1 MKRRGQEAGL
11 HFSVAALRID
21 KEEAVEELDFAG
33 GADAAV
39 EIVEVGAA
47 AESDMLAIIHVFA
60 VRQHVGSCAAAE
72 EGTLFEQTYTPAG
85 FRQRDA
91 SCHVRPPPPDPHHLF

>member
-11 HFSVAALRID
+11 HFSFAALRID

-47 AESDMLAIIHVFA
+47 AQSDIVAIIHVFA
-60 VRQHVGSCAAAE
+60 AQQHVGSCAAAD
-72 EGTLFEQTYTPAG
+72 GRTLFGHTSTPSGVTPPEAA
-85 FRQRDA
+85 RPSPDA
-91 SCHVRPPPPDPHHLF
+91 TP

>member
-11 HFSVAALRID
+11 HFSFAALRID

-47 AESDMLAIIHVFA
+47 AERDMLAIIPVFA
-60 VRQHVGSCAAAE
+60 VTQHVGSCAAAGE
-72 EGTLFEQTYTPAG
+72 VTLFGQTATPAG
-85 FRQRDA
+85 FSQRDA
-91 SCHVRPPPPDPHHLF
+91 RCPAPPTA

>member
-11 HFSVAALRID
+11 HFSFAALRID

-33 GADAAV
+33 GADAAG
-39 EIVEVGAA
+39 EILEGRAA

-72 EGTLFEQTYTPAG
+72 ERALFEQKYTPAG
-85 FRQRDA
+85 FSQRDA
-91 SCHVRPPPPDPHHLF
+91 RCQYPQPAAD